1 MNNSKFLITGATGLI
16 GSALVHHLAKHC
28 AGAQFVL
35 PVRNWAKAQ
44 AMLGDVAGALLHE
57 CDLLATDFEW
67 AGDADYIV
75 HCAAPTDNREFTEH
89 PIETYNAI
97 VHPTQHLLDYAV
109 RHQVKGFVN
118 LSSLEVYGTIN
129 VTCGLVTEDMLGY
142 VDLAAPRSSYPVAK
156 RAAEHLC
163 SLYAHRHGVPVCT
176 ARLTQTTG
184 PGVTFGDNRV
194 INAFCRSAFMGEDIV
209 LHTTG
214 ESARPYCHVD
224 DAVAAIML
232 LLDRGV
238 KGEAY
243 NVANES
249 TYISARDLAA
259 FVREHLNRDI
269 EVRVEPKKNTPY
281 APPSLLPLST
291 AKLQSLGWHP
301 EHSLEDICKDVFNH
315 YKTLKKHGR

>member
-1 MNNSKFLITGATGLI
+1 MNSRKFLITGATGLI
-16 GSALVHHLAKHC
+16 GSALVRHLAKLC
-28 AGAQFVL
+28 PDARLVL
-35 PVRNWAKAQ
+35 PVRNLAKAQ
-44 AMLGDVAGALLHE
+44 AMLGDVAGASLHE
-57 CDLLATDFEW
+57 CDLLTTDFEF
-67 AGDADYIV
+67 AGAVDYIV
-75 HCAAPTDNREFTEH
+75 HCAAPTSNREFTEH

-109 RHQVKGFVN
+109 QHQVKGFVN
-118 LSSLEVYGTIN
+118 LSSLEVYGTVNGTGIS
-129 VTCGLVTEDMLGY
+129 VTEDMLGY
-142 VDLAAPRSSYPVAK
+142 VDLASPRSSYPIAK

-163 SLYAHRHGVPVCT
+163 SLYAHQHGVPVCT

-184 PGVTFGDNRV
+184 PGVTFDDNRV
-194 INAFCRSAFMGEDIV
+194 INAFCRSAFLGEDIV

-214 ESARPYCHVD
+214 ESARPYCHVA

-238 KGEAY
+238 NGEAY

-249 TYISARDLAA
+249 TYISARDLAN
-259 FVREHLNRDI
+259 FVREHLNKSI
-269 EVRVEPKKNTPY
+269 EVRMELKENTPY

-315 YKTLKKHGR
+315 YKTLKNHG

>member
-16 GSALVHHLAKHC
+16 GSALVRYLAAHC
-28 AGAQFVL
+28 PDAQLVL
-35 PVRNWAKAQ
+35 PVRNFAKAK
-44 AMLGDVAGALLHE
+44 AMLGDIAEASLYE
-57 CDLLATDFEW
+57 CDLLTTDFEW
-67 AGDADYIV
+67 ADNVDYIV
-75 HCAAPTDNREFTEH
+75 HCAAPTDNREFVQH

-97 VHPTQHLLDYAV
+97 IHSSQHLLDYAV

-129 VTCGLVTEDMLGY
+129 GTCNSVTEDMLGY
-142 VDLAAPRSSYPVAK
+142 VDLASPRSSYPVAK

-163 SLYAHRHGVPVCT
+163 SLYAHQHDVPVCT

-184 PGVTFGDNRV
+184 PGVTFEDNRV
-194 INAFCRSAFMGEDIV
+194 INAFCRSAFLGEDIV
-209 LHTTG
+209 LYTTG

-224 DAVAAIML
+224 DAVSAILL
-232 LLDRGV
+232 LLDKGV

-249 TYISARDLAA
+249 TYISAYGLAT
-259 FVREHLNRDI
+259 FVREYLNPKI
-269 EVRVEPKKNTPY
+269 NVRVELKDDVPY

-291 AKLQSLGWHP
+291 VKLESLGWHP

-315 YKTLKKHGR
+315 YKSLKNYG